1 MRRNLSLVMIG
12 LLLLGSCSVMSKMEE
27 TKSLTITTP
36 EYSQLSD
43 GSYRGAYDGGMVVAE
58 VRVTLAGGK
67 IKAVELLAHDHGRGG
82 DAEKIVDDIV
92 AAQSLEIDVVSGATI
107 SSKAIL
113 KAAERALQGEN

>member
-1 MRRNLSLVMIG
+1 MRRKLTLVLIG
-12 LLLLGSCSVMSKMEE
+12 LLVLGSCSVTSKVEE
-27 TKSLTITTP
+27 TKRLTITTP
-36 EYSQLSD
+36 DYSRLSD

-58 VRVTLAGGK
+58 LRVTLAGGE

-113 KAAERALQGEN
+113 KAAERALRGEN

>member
-1 MRRNLSLVMIG
+1 MRRKLTLVLIG
-12 LLLLGSCSVMSKMEE
+12 LLVLGSCSVMSKMEE
-27 TKSLTITTP
+27 TKGLTITTP
-36 EYSQLSD
+36 DYSQLSD

-58 VRVTLAGGK
+58 VRVTLAGGE
-67 IKAVELLAHDHGRGG
+67 IKSVELLTHDHGRGA